1 MVKLSLRLNVSL
13 CLSESLWLKEESSR
27 AARIKWKISSKAQK
41 ERRPTKTQKRD
52 DVSKS
57 RGLKSRKT
65 RVQKPKKEIRP
76 KTFNKI
82 NMLTKTQNKY
92 YQKKMK
98 KRRRL
103 VYIRK

>member
-1 MVKLSLRLNVSL
+1 MTS
-13 CLSESLWLKEESSR
+13 
-27 AARIKWKISSKAQK
+27 
-41 ERRPTKTQKRD
+41 P
-52 DVSKS
+52 KS

-98 KRRRL
+98 KRRL